1 MPLPTPQTP
10 TTSAPS
16 SACGP
21 PMDAGE
27 DLLVHNYIL
36 VESSALL
43 HRRLG
48 WAAVSRFLQEASVF
62 QLRWVDEVLHRSA
75 AERFLKR
82 KGRAS
87 LVDEVSF
94 LVIREAGA
102 HYALAFDQDFVRE
115 GTLYPL

>member
-1 MPLPTPQTP
+1 
-10 TTSAPS
+10 
-16 SACGP
+16 
-21 PMDAGE
+21 MDAGE